1 MDITM
6 LEGGAVMGG
15 MVKASLW
22 VMAEGAIATGF
33 GGGNRVL
40 GILGCSSGLCGGTG
54 VVVVVVC
61 G

>member
-6 LEGGAVMGG
+6 LEGAVMGG

-22 VMAEGAIATGF
+22 VMAEGSIATGF
-33 GGGNRVL
+33 GGGNKVL
-40 GILGCSSGLCGGTG
+40 GILGCWNGFCGG
-54 VVVVVVC
+54 VVVVC

>member
-6 LEGGAVMGG
+6 LEGAVMGG

-33 GGGNRVL
+33 GGGNKVQ
-40 GILGCSSGLCGGTG
+40 GILGCWSGFCGDVG
-54 VVVVVVC
+54 VVVVC